1 MSISIFRY
9 CALII
14 CLGTAA
20 LAQYVSAQSAQPLN
34 DDERDR
40 VLTEMRAYKHDILT
54 KALSLTK
61 EQQREFFPI
70 YDAMDDSLMQIGA
83 ETREL
88 ERRVNA
94 DADASGTELEAA
106 AAAVFSQKQREGNL
120 EMEYFDK
127 FKAVLTPRQM
137 LRLKSAE
144 REFTQRLVRHHRR
157 VQAGRKAARNE

>member
-40 VLTEMRAYKHDILT
+40 VLTEMRAYKHDILS
-54 KALSLTK
+54 KALNLSK

-70 YDAMDDSLMQIGA
+70 YDAAL
-83 ETREL
+83 L
-88 ERRVNA
+88 
-94 DADASGTELEAA
+94 
-106 AAAVFSQKQREGNL
+106 F
-120 EMEYFDK
+120 
-127 FKAVLTPRQM
+127 
-137 LRLKSAE
+137 
-144 REFTQRLVRHHRR
+144 
-157 VQAGRKAARNE
+157 RNMPMRNSNHLYWKV